1 MKTIQERIKSLRMEG
16 ETQVQFA
23 ERLGTTQASISRYIN
38 GRQPDRETLLKIAE
52 RTGTSLDWLLT
63 GRGSGSSGEDGG
75 HSDPLTEAMRSFAR
89 LDGLTSEDKE
99 VLQDMVSQ
107 YVKDPAIRQDIL
119 SFWRA
124 RGGRAPE

>member
-52 RTGTSLDWLLT
+52 RTGASLDWLLT
-63 GRGSGSSGEDGG
+63 GRETGAAGPEIGATVPLETALQTLSKVDGI
-75 HSDPLTEAMRSFAR
+75 S
-89 LDGLTSEDKE
+89 SEDKE
-99 VLQDMVSQ
+99 LLRSLVSQ
-107 YVKDPAIRQDIL
+107 YVADAGAREDIS
-119 SFWRA
+119 SFWKN
-124 RGGRAPE
+124 RGSRSTD

>member
-52 RTGTSLDWLLT
+52 RTGASLDWLLT
-63 GRGSGSSGEDGG
+63 GREGSSEGA
-75 HSDPLTEAMRSFAR
+75 DPLDSALQSIAR
-89 LDGLTSEDKE
+89 LNGISPEEKE
-99 VLQDMVSQ
+99 LLRDLVSRF
-107 YVKDPAIRQDIL
+107 VSDSASREEI
-119 SFWRA
+119 STFWK
-124 RGGRAPE
+124 GRSDRTME